1 LVLEKKLSQYLI
13 SYLFIIGNC
22 CIQKIVIVDS
32 STCSFFKGRTLVIAT
47 MHGKEK
53 VIAPLFEQSLGVKTI
68 VPSNFDTDY
77 FGTFSGT
84 KRRVASPVEAALF
97 KCKAALALT
106 GETLAI
112 ASEGSFGP
120 HPVVGFIPANE
131 EILVLIDTQYTVEIK
146 AKSISFET
154 NFNGKQCY
162 TIEQVVAFAEK
173 CSFPSHGII
182 LKKEKDV
189 FDGME
194 SVIGNWEKL
203 KQLAA
208 SFLQQYPSLY
218 VETDMRAMNNPSRM
232 KVIEQ
237 TVKELLQ
244 KINTPC
250 PQCHIPGF
258 DITKVIDGLI
268 CSLCGKPTASTFAY
282 EYGCSKCGYRLLK
295 KYPHNQETEDPMYCA
310 HCNP

>member
-1 LVLEKKLSQYLI
+1 
-13 SYLFIIGNC
+13 
-22 CIQKIVIVDS
+22 
-32 STCSFFKGRTLVIAT
+32 

-53 VIAPLFEQSLGVKTI
+53 VIAPLAEESLGVKTF
-68 VPSNFDTDY
+68 VPSNFNTDY

-97 KCKAALALT
+97 KCNAALALT

-120 HPVVGFIPANE
+120 HPVIGFIPANE
-131 EILVLIDTQYTVEIK
+131 EILVLVDTVHSLEIK

-154 NFNGKQCY
+154 NFNGKQCSN
-162 TIEQVVAFAEK
+162 IEQVVAFAEK

-182 LKKEKDV
+182 VKKEKDV
-189 FDGME
+189 YNEMQ
-194 SVIGNWEKL
+194 SVINDWEKL
-203 KQLAA
+203 NQLTAY
-208 SFLQQYPSLY
+208 FLQQYQSVY
-218 VETDMRAMNNPSRM
+218 IETDMRAMYNPTRM

-250 PQCHIPGF
+250 PQCNVPGF
-258 DITKVIDGLI
+258 DIINVIAGLT
-268 CSLCGKPTASTFAY
+268 CSLCGNPTASTFAY
-282 EYGCSKCGYRLLK
+282 VYGCSKCSYRLLK
-295 KYPHNQETEDPMYCA
+295 KYPHNKEREDPMYCA